1 MTARSALLAF
11 VLRSKNSFH
20 TGSYVVTRFKAEK
33 DVTFDHG
40 LDGSVAE
47 DCYFSMIAYK
57 KGYTFD
63 FVEGMYRKVQVQ
75 N

>member
-1 MTARSALLAF
+1 M
-11 VLRSKNSFH
+11 
-20 TGSYVVTRFKAEK
+20 VTRYKAEK

-63 FVEGMYRKVQVQ
+63 FVEGRWFRFYLRFLR

>member
-1 MTARSALLAF
+1 M
-11 VLRSKNSFH
+11 
-20 TGSYVVTRFKAEK
+20 VTRYKAEK

-63 FVEGMYRKVQVQ
+63 FVEGKTNAQMFSILYR